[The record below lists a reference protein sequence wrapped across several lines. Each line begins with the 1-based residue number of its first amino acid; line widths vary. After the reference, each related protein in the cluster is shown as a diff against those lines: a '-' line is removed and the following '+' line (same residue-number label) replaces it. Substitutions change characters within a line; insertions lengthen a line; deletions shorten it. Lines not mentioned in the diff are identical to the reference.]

1 MTKAPAGFEFVEQN
15 SELVK
20 TGRCGCV
27 ECSECRDWICAW
39 LEANHFATTQG
50 AKQ

>member
-1 MTKAPAGFEFVEQN
+1 MTKAPEGFEFVEQN

-27 ECSECRDWICAW
+27 ECSE
-39 LEANHFATTQG
+39 
-50 AKQ
+50 